1 MIASGLGGFVSAVN
15 KTGGA
20 FNQLKELVEKS
31 NELLLRHASNLD
43 SIFDSYDI
51 DKYTCLHAGIL
62 RAKYLSQLSL
72 DKEVLILQ
80 TQSFFE
86 QCSVDDARKMSQYV
100 RTISQEFTNRLIAWN
115 VAFRGIE
122 SLMIGIKKLQRSSS
136 QLTSLHS
143 DVCQLALSAR
153 LFSPVLPLLNVDILE
168 IEKNYS
174 FVDQKDYLLYFYYG
188 GMIYGALKNWERAL
202 HFFELCLII
211 PSFSV
216 SCILVEAAKKVIL
229 TSLIHNGKFTTV
241 LKVPTQ
247 FVSPRPWK
255 RYCQPYMALATAFQ
269 DPNPEALET
278 VIETHR
284 NTFVARL
291 QSSTQDKEAF
301 LLEDIH
307 INSTQDHNYGLVKQV
322 AKSYV
327 KFRIHSLTKTFMTM
341 SLADVASR
349 VKLTNAQEAEKY
361 LLEMIESKAIF
372 ARIDQR
378 NGTVYFQDDP
388 ERYNS
393 MEMFMTLQKKI
404 EECVALE
411 KYLMNVSDELA
422 ENPKYAKR
430 MLELESRTAK
440 PSGHY

>member
-1 MIASGLGGFVSAVN
+1 MNF
-15 KTGGA
+15 
-20 FNQLKELVEKS
+20 
-31 NELLLRHASNLD
+31 
-43 SIFDSYDI
+43 
-51 DKYTCLHAGIL
+51 
-62 RAKYLSQLSL
+62 
-72 DKEVLILQ
+72 
-80 TQSFFE
+80 
-86 QCSVDDARKMSQYV
+86 
-100 RTISQEFTNRLIAWN
+100 
-115 VAFRGIE
+115 
-122 SLMIGIKKLQRSSS
+122 
-136 QLTSLHS
+136 
-143 DVCQLALSAR
+143 
-153 LFSPVLPLLNVDILE
+153 
-168 IEKNYS
+168 
-174 FVDQKDYLLYFYYG
+174 
-188 GMIYGALKNWERAL
+188 
-202 HFFELCLII
+202 
-211 PSFSV
+211 
-216 SCILVEAAKKVIL
+216 
-229 TSLIHNGKFTTV
+229 
-241 LKVPTQ
+241 
-247 FVSPRPWK
+247 K

-284 NTFVARL
+284 NTFVA
-291 QSSTQDKEAF
+291 
-301 LLEDIH
+301 
-307 INSTQDHNYGLVKQV
+307 DHNYGLVKQV

-349 VKLTNAQEAEKY
+349 VKLANAQEAEKY

-430 MLELESRTAK
+430 LDTAGKQRRCGGDGLKGLASSVILPKENEFICVSTECYASELSSRGKHCLLHQYTLILIMLVKRAARRRLLTGIQSGNAHSARELSVPT
-440 PSGHY
+440 P

>member
-20 FNQLKELVEKS
+20 FNQLKDLVEKS

-72 DKEVLILQ
+72 DREVLILQ

-122 SLMIGIKKLQRSSS
+122 SLLIGIKKLQRSPS

-284 NTFVARL
+284 NTFVA
-291 QSSTQDKEAF
+291 
-301 LLEDIH
+301 
-307 INSTQDHNYGLVKQV
+307 DHNYGLVKQV

-349 VKLTNAQEAEKY
+349 VKLANAQEAEKY

-404 EECVALE
+404 EGHVALE

>member
-1 MIASGLGGFVSAVN
+1 MIASGLGGFVTAVN

-72 DKEVLILQ
+72 DREVLILQ

-122 SLMIGIKKLQRSSS
+122 SLMIGIKKLQRSPS

-168 IEKNYS
+168 IEKNVGKRSFNSLLHRQYS

-229 TSLIHNGKFTTV
+229 TSLIYNGKFTTV

-284 NTFVARL
+284 NTFVA
-291 QSSTQDKEAF
+291 
-301 LLEDIH
+301 
-307 INSTQDHNYGLVKQV
+307 
-322 AKSYV
+322 
-327 KFRIHSLTKTFMTM
+327 TFMTM

-349 VKLTNAQEAEKY
+349 VKLANAQEAEKY

-411 KYLMNVSDELA
+411 KYLMNISDELT
-422 ENPKYAKR
+422 ENPKYVKR